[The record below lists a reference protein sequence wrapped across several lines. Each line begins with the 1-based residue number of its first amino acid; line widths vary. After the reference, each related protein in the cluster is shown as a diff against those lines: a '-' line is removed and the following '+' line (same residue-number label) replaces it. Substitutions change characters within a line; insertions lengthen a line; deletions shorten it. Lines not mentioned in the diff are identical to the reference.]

1 VICKVTSTLKS
12 GFVRSVSALAGAT
25 ASAQML
31 VLLALPFLTRL
42 YTPEEFGLLAIFSA
56 LLGMVSVVASLRYQ
70 VAIPLPKTDALA
82 ANILGVALV
91 AVIGV
96 TVLTVIAVTL
106 FGDGLTVLIDSPELS
121 TYMWLLPIGVAAIGA
136 YNIFQLWATRK
147 RAFKRISITRI
158 EQAVGG
164 VGAQLGLGVAG
175 FGAGGLIVGQLISQG
190 SGFLGLARRAIKEDG
205 HILKQ
210 INLRRMTV
218 AASAYR
224 RYPKY
229 STFEALANSASVQLP
244 LIIIAGFVGSAE
256 LGMLML
262 AMRIMQA
269 PMSLVGMAV
278 SQVYYVQAV
287 DEFRQGR
294 LAELTAKVM
303 GGLAKLGIGPLLFA
317 ALVAPS
323 LFGIIFGEAWQ
334 RAGVLLAWMTP
345 WFVLQFMTSPV
356 SMALHVTSH
365 QRLALGLQVF
375 GLTFRVTTVVTAGE
389 LINGGVSEWYAAS
402 GAVFYLFYLIVVSG
416 VVGLRFTDL
425 MYQLWSALPYILV
438 WVVVAISIVLF
449 F

>member
-1 VICKVTSTLKS
+1 
-12 GFVRSVSALAGAT
+12 
-25 ASAQML
+25 
-31 VLLALPFLTRL
+31 
-42 YTPEEFGLLAIFSA
+42 
-56 LLGMVSVVASLRYQ
+56 
-70 VAIPLPKTDALA
+70 
-82 ANILGVALV
+82 
-91 AVIGV
+91 
-96 TVLTVIAVTL
+96 
-106 FGDGLTVLIDSPELS
+106 
-121 TYMWLLPIGVAAIGA
+121 
-136 YNIFQLWATRK
+136 
-147 RAFKRISITRI
+147 
-158 EQAVGG
+158 
-164 VGAQLGLGVAG
+164 
-175 FGAGGLIVGQLISQG
+175 
-190 SGFLGLARRAIKEDG
+190 
-205 HILKQ
+205 
-210 INLRRMTV
+210 
-218 AASAYR
+218 
-224 RYPKY
+224 
-229 STFEALANSASVQLP
+229 
-244 LIIIAGFVGSAE
+244 
-256 LGMLML
+256 
-262 AMRIMQA
+262 
-269 PMSLVGMAV
+269 
-278 SQVYYVQAV
+278 
-287 DEFRQGR
+287 
-294 LAELTAKVM
+294 M

>member
-1 VICKVTSTLKS
+1 
-12 GFVRSVSALAGAT
+12 
-25 ASAQML
+25 
-31 VLLALPFLTRL
+31 
-42 YTPEEFGLLAIFSA
+42 
-56 LLGMVSVVASLRYQ
+56 
-70 VAIPLPKTDALA
+70 VAIPLPKTDTLA
-82 ANILGVALV
+82 ANVLGVALV
-91 AVIGV
+91 AV
-96 TVLTVIAVTL
+96 TVITMLTVIAVSL
-106 FGDGLTVLIDSPELS
+106 FGDSLTALIDSPELS
-121 TYMWLLPIGVAAIGA
+121 AYMWLLPIGVAVIGA
-136 YNIFQLWATRK
+136 YNIFQFWATRK
-147 RAFKRISITRI
+147 KAFKRISITRI

-164 VGAQLGLGVAG
+164 VGTQLGLGVAG

-190 SGFLGLARRAIKEDG
+190 SGFLGLARRAIKDDG

-229 STFEALANSASVQLP
+229 SMFEALANSASVQLP
-244 LIIIAGFVGSAE
+244 LIIIVGFVGSAE
-256 LGMLML
+256 LGLLML

-317 ALVAPS
+317 ALVAPP

-375 GLTFRVTTVVTAGE
+375 GLTLRVTTVAIAGE

-425 MYQLWSALPYILV
+425 MCQLWSALPYILV
-438 WVVVAISIVLF
+438 WLVVAIPIVLF